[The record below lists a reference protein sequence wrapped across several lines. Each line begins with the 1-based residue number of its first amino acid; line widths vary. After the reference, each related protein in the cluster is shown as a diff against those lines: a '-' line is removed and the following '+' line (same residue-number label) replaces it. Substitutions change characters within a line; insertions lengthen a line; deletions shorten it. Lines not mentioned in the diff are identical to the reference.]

1 MKALPHLLLVIA
13 LGAVPSS
20 AQSLVLLPS
29 AELRRGEP
37 AFAAFSPAESGAPA
51 ESGGPAGPGAEARDY
66 TLSIR
71 YSDGSTG
78 PRSIGFPVPAAR
90 RAPGGRGVAGGH
102 DVPLGHDV
110 PGAGPSARPAYP
122 RVVLFIVSAPVA
134 APLGEASMVVFG
146 PDGVAVAGARLVVAD
161 RAFSRQD
168 LPLDEALT
176 SLRVDTDPLKTE
188 QALRYQ
194 AVLASADPTAAFLDS
209 GFVKP
214 VESERRTT
222 LFGLRRRYL
231 YADGGVDV
239 TTHNGVD
246 YGSPTGSPV
255 VAAGAGRVVMAEDR
269 IVTGKTVVIEHLPG
283 VFTIY
288 MHLDEITVAAGDV
301 LASGAPI
308 GSVGMTGLATGPH
321 LHWELRV
328 MGAACDPEALV
339 GLDKMPDIHRIVS
352 AIEGG

>member
-13 LGAVPSS
+13 LGAVPSF

-37 AFAAFSPAESGAPA
+37 AFAAFAPA
-51 ESGGPAGPGAEARDY
+51 EPGGLACAASDY

-78 PRSIGFPVPAAR
+78 PRYIGFPVPASRMAS
-90 RAPGGRGVAGGH
+90 AGEAGG
-102 DVPLGHDV
+102 LEV
-110 PGAGPSARPAYP
+110 PGAGPSARRAYP
-122 RVVLFIVSAPVA
+122 RVVLFLVSAPVA

-176 SLRVDTDPLKTE
+176 SLRVDPDPLKTE

-194 AVLASADPTAAFLDS
+194 AVLASADPSAAYLDS

-231 YADGGVDV
+231 YSDGGVDV
-239 TTHNGVD
+239 ATHNGVD

-288 MHLDEITVAAGDV
+288 MHLDEMAVAAGDV

-308 GSVGMTGLATGPH
+308 GVVGMTGLATGPH

>member
-20 AQSLVLLPS
+20 AEPLVLLPS

-51 ESGGPAGPGAEARDY
+51 EAGREARDY
-66 TLSIR
+66 TLSVR
-71 YSDGSTG
+71 YSDGSEG
-78 PRSIGFPVPAAR
+78 PRSIGFPVPAALSATAYER
-90 RAPGGRGVAGGH
+90 GGR
-102 DVPLGHDV
+102 DV

-146 PDGVAVAGARLVVAD
+146 PDGVAVAGARFVVAD

-188 QALRYQ
+188 QAVRYQ
-194 AVLASADPTAAFLDS
+194 AVLASADPSAAYLGS

-239 TTHNGVD
+239 ATHNGVD

-269 IVTGKTVVIEHLPG
+269 IVTGNTVVIEHLPG

-288 MHLDEITVAAGDV
+288 MHLDEMAVAVGDV
-301 LASGAPI
+301 LASGAFI
-308 GSVGMTGLATGPH
+308 GAVGMTGLATGPH

-328 MGAACDPEALV
+328 MGSACDPEALV